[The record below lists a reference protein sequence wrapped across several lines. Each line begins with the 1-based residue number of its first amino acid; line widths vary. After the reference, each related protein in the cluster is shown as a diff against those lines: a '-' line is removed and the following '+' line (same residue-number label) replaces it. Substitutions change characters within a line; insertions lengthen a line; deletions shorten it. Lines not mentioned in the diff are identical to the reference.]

1 MSCFSLVS
9 DGLNKEKGDETVVVA
24 GVSSFWLVSG
34 GLEKEKGEGDGS
46 EETSAWSAG
55 AANALLAAGREGKL
69 EAVPP
74 EKMEEK
80 GFGLGADG
88 ADGADGAGVGLTV
101 SALENIEEKGLGM
114 GEEEAGGLLA
124 AGAAENIEA
133 KGFAGEDVWGGFE
146 GCWAGGCTLAN
157 GLTEDDGT
165 GFWKTL
171 LVLNSTS
178 LSSDGE
184 SISTTGAGVWL
195 NSSVTKRDSSSRVMS
210 ADLSIRWSK

>member
-9 DGLNKEKGDETVVVA
+9 NGLNKENGEETVVVA

-34 GLEKEKGEGDGS
+34 GLEKENGEGDSS
-46 EETSAWSAG
+46 EETCALGTG
-55 AANALLAAGREGKL
+55 AVNALLAAGTEEVL
-69 EAVPP
+69 EAAPP

-80 GFGLGADG
+80 GFGLGADR
-88 ADGADGAGVGLTV
+88 ADGAGVGFTV
-101 SALENIEEKGLGM
+101 APLENIEEKGLGM
-114 GEEEAGGLLA
+114 GEEEAGGLLI

-146 GCWAGGCTLAN
+146 GCWTGGCTLAN
-157 GLTEDDGT
+157 GLTEDDGV

-171 LVLNSTS
+171 LVLDSTS

-184 SISTTGAGVWL
+184 FISTTGAGIWL

-210 ADLSIRWSK
+210 ADLSKRWSK